1 MKSAGAP
8 PNPADLARAAVRDP
22 RLTRPDWT
30 SGTPRDP
37 SLLWL
42 DKNENTDPALLALTS
57 KVMLDVLG
65 GAGRDAVR
73 LYPDSVSL
81 YQKLARCV
89 GLAPE
94 NLTLAAGSDGVIR
107 SVFEAFVNP
116 RDTVLHTHPTFAM
129 YPVYALMYGA
139 HAVQMPYRRTEG
151 GPRLD
156 VEEVVA
162 AIDTH
167 RPKLV
172 CIPNPD
178 SPTGTVF
185 APADLRTIV
194 DTCGRLGAIVLVD
207 EAYHPFY
214 AHSAAAWVTDCPQLI
229 VARTFAKA
237 WGLAGLRIGYA
248 VAHPSIATL
257 LHKVRP
263 MYEVNTVAVTVVERL
278 LDVEAEMFASV
289 ERLNAGRDRLLDA
302 MEALDLPVVRARGN
316 FMHVA
321 FGAAEPRVY
330 ESLKRLVLYRRDGGD
345 GCLTGYSRF
354 SATTPELMAP
364 LIERIE
370 AALRG

>member
-1 MKSAGAP
+1 
-8 PNPADLARAAVRDP
+8 
-22 RLTRPDWT
+22 
-30 SGTPRDP
+30 
-37 SLLWL
+37 
-42 DKNENTDPALLALTS
+42 
-57 KVMLDVLG
+57 MLDVLG
-65 GAGRDAVR
+65 SAGRDAIR
-73 LYPDSVSL
+73 TYPDSVSL
-81 YQKLARCV
+81 YKKLARCV

-116 RDTVLHTHPTFAM
+116 GDTVLHTHPTFAM

-139 HAVQMPYRRTEG
+139 RAVQMPYRRTDS

-156 VEEVVA
+156 VEEVLA
-162 AIDTH
+162 AIDAH

-185 APADLRTIV
+185 DPADLRTIV
-194 DTCGRLGAIVLVD
+194 DTCGRLGVLVLVD

-237 WGLAGLRIGYA
+237 WGLAGLRIGHA
-248 VAHPSIATL
+248 VAHPSMATL

-263 MYEVNTVAVTVVERL
+263 MYEVNTVAATVVERL
-278 LDVEAEMFASV
+278 LDFEGEMLASV
-289 ERLNAGRDRLLDA
+289 ARLNAGRNQLLDA
-302 MEALDLPVVRARGN
+302 MEGLRLPTIRARGN

-330 ESLKRLVLYRRDGGD
+330 ESLKSLVLYRRDGGD
-345 GCLTGYSRF
+345 GCLRGYSRF
-354 SATTPELMAP
+354 SATTPELVAP
-364 LIERIE
+364 IIERIE
-370 AALRG
+370 DVVRG